1 MMSLRKSFNSLKKR
15 HSGVM
20 PQNRLS
26 LTAQPIS
33 IPTTDSILQGD
44 LLIVDSDA
52 LLLPRPSHEVNT
64 CFKILIEIKS
74 SGLLDE
80 PFYST
85 PVSRIEYN
93 EAVMA
98 EENLLLKVSSDV
110 SCVLLS
116 IAESIIDG
124 LVLRASDR
132 PIKNLWVSE
141 GDIKTLLIV
150 LEKRFGYILLDFPAL
165 QSQLVCI
172 LAAQASGWM
181 SQDPVWISKSLLMER
196 VELLRKLR
204 SLERLPLVSRVKDA
218 GDSKDES
225 SDSDSVL
232 RNGITEVSDSKIK
245 PQSLDPRRT
254 RMSLRTLGIDPADY
268 HEVVTDDEIKAA
280 DEPVEREEPAPFD
293 PPLRHTLGNGQKF
306 TVAYS
311 DFKTLYN
318 TDWINDTLI
327 DFFIAYEIDRAV
339 TEIKL
344 FEKDEVYAFNSF
356 FFTKLISGL
365 ESGQAV
371 KYYDNIKRWLSKIDL
386 MKYESVVIPIMECL
400 HWYGL
405 VIKNLPKLLKKAKKE
420 KKRKLMATH
429 ESPSLDADKEE
440 KKSPCE
446 IFVFDS
452 LRQKHP
458 SIQEPLHSLI
468 NEYCKDKYDVEIPR
482 DMIRFRVA
490 KVPIQQNSNDCGIH
504 VIYNIQKWLSSPNT
518 IEKVWKKQGNS
529 SRVYFKG
536 LERNKLR
543 RAYIDLLLD
552 LKNKQEQQPLRE
564 DAKAEDSEDD
574 IEMIF
579 YNCSPAQSTLDPAS
593 SSNEVQATSHEEG
606 KENIEPKHNLQIS
619 ESAENS
625 TKPENLLSTQ
635 NEINPSGTTSPKSTS
650 FRTLDP
656 RVQGDTSAEGFA
668 YQIEHPQI
676 RRLLLN
682 EKMKAHTVRFLNE
695 FFSNHDKRFDL
706 ANEDEVVAFVKAYSG
721 LDPASDEAAKLL
733 AKFHINFDDPPE
745 PMSLPFEI
753 KDSDDS
759 NGELNQS
766 VGDLRISSA
775 SPTFAKS
782 KVRTTRTP
790 RGTRATRNNSFEIVS
805 DDIQILLLVKDGK
818 TKTQE
823 PPELAILSSGTRA
836 HGTKSGPSSLA
847 GSSPSNLKNWSVL
860 SSKRRRVEK

>member
-1 MMSLRKSFNSLKKR
+1 
-15 HSGVM
+15 M

-26 LTAQPIS
+26 LPVQPIS
-33 IPTTDSILQGD
+33 IPTADSILQGD
-44 LLIVDSDA
+44 LLIVDCDA

-64 CFKILIEIKS
+64 CFKIPIEIKNN
-74 SGLLDE
+74 GLLDE

-85 PVSRIEYN
+85 AVSRIEYN
-93 EAVMA
+93 EAVI
-98 EENLLLKVSSDV
+98 EEPNLVLKVSNDV

-116 IAESIIDG
+116 HAESIIDG
-124 LVLRASDR
+124 LVLQASDR

-141 GDIKTLLIV
+141 GDVKTLLVV

-165 QSQLVCI
+165 QNHLVSI
-172 LAAQASGWM
+172 LATKASQWM
-181 SQDPVWISKSLLMER
+181 SQDPVWMSKSLLMER
-196 VELLRKLR
+196 VGLLRKLR
-204 SLERLPLVSRVKDA
+204 SLERLPLVSRIKDA
-218 GDSKDES
+218 DDSKDES

-232 RNGITEVSDSKIK
+232 RNGISEVSDSKIK
-245 PQSLDPRRT
+245 PQLLDPRRT
-254 RMSLRTLGIDPADY
+254 RLSLRTLGIDPTDY
-268 HEVVTDDEIKAA
+268 HEIVTDDEIKAA

-339 TEIKL
+339 TQINL
-344 FEKDEVYAFNSF
+344 FDKDQVYAFNSF

-365 ESGQAV
+365 ESGLPV
-371 KYYDNIKRWLSKIDL
+371 NYYENIKRWLSKIDL

-405 VIKNLPKLLKKAKKE
+405 VIKNLPKLLKKAKRE
-420 KKRKLMATH
+420 KKRRLLTSH

-504 VIYNIQKWLSSPNT
+504 VIYNIQKWLSSPST

-536 LERNKLR
+536 SERNKLR

-564 DAKAEDSEDD
+564 DSKAEDSEDD

-579 YNCSPAQSTLDPAS
+579 YNCSQGPSALDPT
-593 SSNEVQATSHEEG
+593 SSNELQAASQEEG
-606 KENIEPKHNLQIS
+606 KENIEPKNTPHSS
-619 ESAENS
+619 EPAENFAKS
-625 TKPENLLSTQ
+625 EPEKEVSTQ
-635 NEINPSGTTSPKSTS
+635 NEHDASGTNSPNSTP

-656 RVQGDTSAEGFA
+656 RVQGDTSDEGFA

-706 ANEDEVVAFVKAYSG
+706 ANEDEVVAFLKAYSG
-721 LDPASDEAAKLL
+721 LDPGSDEAARLL
-733 AKFHINFDDPPE
+733 AKFHINFDEPPD

-753 KDSDDS
+753 KDPDDS
-759 NGELNQS
+759 NGELNRS

-775 SPTFAKS
+775 SPTFTKS
-782 KVRTTRTP
+782 KVHVTRTT
-790 RGTRATRNNSFEIVS
+790 RGTRATRDNSFEIVS
-805 DDIQILLLVKDGK
+805 DDIQILLPVKDRK
-818 TKTQE
+818 TRTQE
-823 PPELAILSSGTRA
+823 PPDLTILSSGTKAHRA
-836 HGTKSGPSSLA
+836 KSGTSSLA
-847 GSSPSNLKNWSVL
+847 GSSPTNLKNWSVL
-860 SSKRRRVEK
+860 SSKRRRVE